1 MITLGQAIELATEAH
16 KDQFRKPVKVFP
28 VNEHTLENNEI
39 TKLQQNNGSDFSICK
54 KDGKYTMDI
63 HLQLFIA
70 KPYITHPL
78 AVMEMMITE
87 EEKIV
92 AVLHDVFENS
102 NKSSYYLSRESK
114 DVYSIYDEKQE
125 IDYPISKEVYSTLLL
140 ITKTSSESYKKYV
153 ERLTKNKLAVKVK
166 IADMM
171 HNMSE
176 SNNPKQKEK
185 YLKALPIL
193 LKAL

>member
-1 MITLGQAIELATEAH
+1 MITLEQAIELATEAH
-16 KDQFRKPVKVFP
+16 KDQWRKSENLDNETSILFMQMEEELYPSILSNGNKVFIKEETF
-28 VNEHTLENNEI
+28 VM
-39 TKLQQNNGSDFSICK
+39 K
-54 KDGKYTMDI
+54 
-63 HLQLFIA
+63 

-78 AVMEMMITE
+78 AVMGMMDTE
-87 EEKIV
+87 EEKVV
-92 AVLHDVFENS
+92 AVFHDVFEQCHNYALGRIMDNS
-102 NKSSYYLSRESK
+102 RFYVKNRNSMEEFTISQTVYDALVTLSK
-114 DVYSIYDEKQE
+114 
-125 IDYPISKEVYSTLLL
+125 YPSDTYEQYIKELS
-140 ITKTSSESYKKYV
+140 
-153 ERLTKNKLAVKVK
+153 KNKLAIKVK

>member
-1 MITLGQAIELATEAH
+1 MITLEQAIELAIEAH
-16 KDQFRKPVKVFP
+16 NGQYRKPVKVFP
-28 VNEHTLENNEI
+28 ANEHTLENHEI
-39 TKLQQNNGSDFSICK
+39 TKLQQNNGSDFSVCK
-54 KDGKYTMDI
+54 EDSEYTMDI

-78 AVMEMMITE
+78 AVMEMMNTE

-92 AVLHDVFENS
+92 AVLHDVFEQCHNYALGRIMDNS
-102 NKSSYYLSRESK
+102 KFYVKNRNSMEEFTISQTVYDALVALSK
-114 DVYSIYDEKQE
+114 
-125 IDYPISKEVYSTLLL
+125 YPSDTYEQYIKELS
-140 ITKTSSESYKKYV
+140 
-153 ERLTKNKLAVKVK
+153 KNKLAIKVK

-185 YLKALPIL
+185 YLKTLSIL

>member
-1 MITLGQAIELATEAH
+1 MIILEQAIELAKNAH
-16 KDQFRKPVKVFP
+16 KNQWRNSTPLTPNKYESQAEYLRHCGKGKLELPNGNYLQINAE
-28 VNEHTLENNEI
+28 NEFEI
-39 TKLQQNNGSDFSICK
+39 V
-54 KDGKYTMDI
+54 
-63 HLQLFIA
+63 

-78 AVMEMMITE
+78 AVMNMMGTE

-92 AVLHDVFENS
+92 AILHDVFEMCEGYALGKVMDNS
-102 NKSSYYLSRESK
+102 KFYIKVRETLKEFTISQTVYDALVALSKYPS
-114 DVYSIYDEKQE
+114 DIYEE
-125 IDYPISKEVYSTLLL
+125 YIKELA
-140 ITKTSSESYKKYV
+140 KH
-153 ERLTKNKLAVKVK
+153 KLAVKIK

-176 SNNPKQKEK
+176 SNNPEQKEK

>member
-1 MITLGQAIELATEAH
+1 MITLEQAIELATEAH
-16 KDQFRKPVKVFP
+16 DGQYRKSIKVFP
-28 VNEHTLENNEI
+28 VNEHTLKNHEL
-39 TKLQQNNGSDFSICK
+39 TKLQQNNDSDFSICK
-54 KDGKYTMDI
+54 EDGKYTMDI

-78 AVMEMMITE
+78 AVMKMMITE

-92 AVLHDVFENS
+92 AVLHDVIEDTYE
-102 NKSSYYLSRESK
+102 KSTGIKDKYVRYMQFKKVLPDNLFKTLSTLTKYSDEDYTQYIERIATSK
-114 DVYSIYDEKQE
+114 DTMAIK
-125 IDYPISKEVYSTLLL
+125 I
-140 ITKTSSESYKKYV
+140 
-153 ERLTKNKLAVKVK
+153 K

-193 LKAL
+193 LKAI

>member
-1 MITLGQAIELATEAH
+1 MITLEQAIELATEAH
-16 KDQFRKPVKVFP
+16 NGQYRNPVKVFP
-28 VNEHTLENNEI
+28 VNEHTLKNNEI

-54 KDGKYTMDI
+54 EDGKYTMDI

-70 KPYITHPL
+70 KSYITHPL
-78 AVMEMMITE
+78 AVMEMMDTE

-92 AVLHDVFENS
+92 AILHDVFEQCHNYALGRIMDNS
-102 NKSSYYLSRESK
+102 MFYVKNRNSMEKFTVSQTVYDALIALSK
-114 DVYSIYDEKQE
+114 
-125 IDYPISKEVYSTLLL
+125 YPSDTYEQYIKELS
-140 ITKTSSESYKKYV
+140 
-153 ERLTKNKLAVKVK
+153 KNKLAIKVK

-185 YLKALPIL
+185 YLNALPIL